1 MRRASIWRGQRV
13 RLNSCFEILGYVGGV
28 GDDAKQ
34 RGRLGM
40 ETTTAPNRSGGAEQD
55 KHGASQPVA
64 AAPVAGRANARTWM
78 RVILIV
84 GALLLALAVGLYLQ
98 SRTVSDSGALR
109 VSGNIEITDAEVSFK
124 IPGRVAERLVSEG
137 ETVQAKQ
144 VVAHLDTGELAQEV
158 ALRKAEVRAAEAAL
172 AELEAGSRPEEVA
185 QAEAVLRRTQA
196 DVDRARADFK
206 RLKALYERENVSVQD
221 YDAAKT
227 AVDVT
232 EAKRR
237 EALEQLGLVKKGP
250 RIEKID
256 RARAQLQQAK
266 EALALTETRL
276 SYATLTSPLTGVV
289 LSHSIEPG
297 EFVAAGTPVVTVG
310 DLEHVWLRA
319 YVDETDLGRVK
330 VGQAAKVTID
340 TYPNKAYEGRVSFIA
355 SQAEFTPKS
364 VQTEKE
370 RVKLVYRIK
379 VTIANPQMELKAGM
393 PADARIIL
401 LDRADTSNGSH

>member
-1 MRRASIWRGQRV
+1 
-13 RLNSCFEILGYVGGV
+13 
-28 GDDAKQ
+28 
-34 RGRLGM
+34 M

>member
-1 MRRASIWRGQRV
+1 
-13 RLNSCFEILGYVGGV
+13 
-28 GDDAKQ
+28 
-34 RGRLGM
+34 
-40 ETTTAPNRSGGAEQD
+40 
-55 KHGASQPVA
+55 
-64 AAPVAGRANARTWM
+64 M

-84 GALLLALAVGLYLQ
+84 GALLLALVAGLYLQ
-98 SRTVSDSGALR
+98 SRTVLDSGALR

-144 VVAHLDTGELAQEV
+144 VVAHLDTDELAQEV

-206 RLKALYERENVSVQD
+206 RLTTLYERENVSVQD

-289 LSHSIEPG
+289 LSHNIEPG
-297 EFVAAGTPVVTVG
+297 EFVAAGTPIVTVG
-310 DLEHVWLRA
+310 DLDHVWLRA

-330 VGQAAKVTID
+330 VGQTARVTTDSYPDKV
-340 TYPNKAYEGRVSFIA
+340 YEGRVSFIA
-355 SQAEFTPKS
+355 SQAEFTPKN
-364 VQTEKE
+364 VQTDKE

-393 PADARIIL
+393 PADAHIL
-401 LDRADTSNGSH
+401 VANRAEASGGGH